1 MKKKDNTAV
10 ESIVVAIIIMF
21 ATIGLLVSLAWSY
34 DALDKAII
42 SESELRE
49 ELRLAEWTN
58 YSKLEEYIRGER
70 DWGIT
75 IPHDDIITLP
85 DDITDG
91 DILYYDL
98 GTPELEIDDPK
109 SVYNENNI

>member
-21 ATIGLLVSLAWSY
+21 AAIGLLVSLAWSY
-34 DALDKAII
+34 DALDKAIV
-42 SESELRE
+42 SENELRE
-49 ELRLAEWTN
+49 ELRLYANKYHTHP
-58 YSKLEEYIRGER
+58 EYER
-70 DWGIT
+70 DKPCNVGEVQGVGGT
-75 IPHDDIITLP
+75 FVLL